1 MTPGEANMI
10 RQILETRLD
19 ALGKEL
25 GDTHTELHDRLTA
38 IQEQTTMTNG
48 RVKALELRQERQ
60 KGFMAAVGILTPI
73 LTGVVVWAI
82 VERLLS

>member
-1 MTPGEANMI
+1 MTKTEA
-10 RQILETRLD
+10 ETL
-19 ALGKEL
+19 KEL
-25 GDTHTELHDRLTA
+25 LEQRMDGISTDLNE
-38 IQEQTTMTNG
+38 IKEQTTMTNG

>member
-1 MTPGEANMI
+1 MSPNEAAMI
-10 RQILETRLD
+10 KELLETRLD

-25 GDTHTELHDRLTA
+25 GDTHTELHDRLGA
-38 IQEQTTMTNG
+38 IQAQTTLTNG
-48 RVKALELRQERQ
+48 RVKELELRQERQ

-82 VERLLS
+82 VERVLS

>member
-1 MTPGEANMI
+1 MTSSEAGMI
-10 RQILETRLD
+10 KQILETRLD

-25 GDTHTELHDRLTA
+25 GDTHTELHDRLGA
-38 IQEQTTMTNG
+38 IQEQTTLTNG
-48 RVKALELRQERQ
+48 RVKQLELRQERQ

-82 VERLLS
+82 VERLLT